1 MWTFLPYRVPTG
13 KGSNGRFDLFVA
25 PPGNVCYLRTTAI
38 DHRQTMAAFP
48 AICRARATCS
58 ALDFA
63 SLPGPIQR
71 ESSRPTRMF
80 PPSGRQAGTDD

>member
-1 MWTFLPYRVPTG
+1 MRGWGGVRG
-13 KGSNGRFDLFVA
+13 GG
-25 PPGNVCYLRTTAI
+25 GGGWGWGGGGGGGGRTTAI

-71 ESSRPTRMF
+71 VLEADAKTF
-80 PPSGRQAGTDD
+80 PPSRRQAGTDD